1 MALTSDKKYLNNEN
15 VKDLV
20 KALSFKNAT
29 QATILQTNI
38 NENKSAIEEEIT
50 RAEGAEATLQTNI
63 DNEYTRAVEAET
75 KIQNNLDNTDKALKD
90 TISADKSELQGNIDK
105 EVQDRK
111 DAITNVQTDYTY
123 KITAL
128 DNSITDVNDGAIAI
142 QINSLAGT
150 LRSEISN
157 VEESLEESLTNLTSI
172 VNQNELEATNTF
184 KSVNDRI
191 TAEVDN
197 LEEKIVDH
205 NSQYTAL
212 NSQVQ
217 SHIENVSNPHN
228 VTKEQLGAAGQEAFD
243 SLQERVTINEELSVD
258 NEERLTTIES
268 KVEKNISDIEA
279 LQTDKVN
286 YNGTDQVI
294 SGGLI
299 SDGDFTIN
307 GDTLANGDLRVIG
320 NLIVDGTH
328 QTVDTETLQVKDNFI
343 VVNSDNETLGS
354 TPAGIAI
361 QTGTI
366 PYLIAYDIENKSV
379 SLGVGTQ
386 SGGTFGFAE
395 GEKKP
400 ILTRANSNQ
409 LQDKHLLIWD
419 AATNTA
425 IDGGLYDE
433 ESLKDTFATWTAYNT
448 LVDEVRDNDE
458 DIANLQAEDIKIN
471 ANIDQIE
478 AHDTEQDGRLDTAEA
493 DIDTLESV
501 KQNIADNTLKTTAK
515 TIPTSINEIHDQLE
529 AHELSKENPHQVK
542 WSQINSDALN
552 NTNPLMDG
560 VASPGTLTTVSRS
573 DHIHPTDI
581 SRAPVNHASGSTQYG
596 QATDSLYGH
605 VIVDSSVSDASINPV
620 QNKIIKKYVDDTVS
634 GLDVSA
640 IELSQSE
647 TVSSISESDGKI
659 SATKQGIQ
667 ILEAQVTNLPED
679 LIAIRNNADRI
690 ESESKSRDATL
701 QDNIDTV
708 QSNLDAEVD
717 RAEGAEADLQEKI
730 DAEAKSRSDADDSLS
745 ETINTTKTYL
755 EEKIDS
761 NTGRIVVLEE
771 TVETVKDMN
780 ESIQSIQS
788 TRTQENYQQR
798 FVLSFEPEFDS
809 ANNVIGYK
817 PIFTTMDDGELS

>member
-1 MALTSDKKYLNNEN
+1 MALNSDKKYLNNEN

-38 NENKSAIEEEIT
+38 TENRSAIEEEVV

-63 DNEYTRAVEAET
+63 DNENTRAIEAET
-75 KIQNNLDNTDKALKD
+75 QIQNNLDDVDSALRD

-105 EVQDRK
+105 EEIARQGEISRIETKYDERLSGL
-111 DAITNVQTDYTY
+111 D
-123 KITAL
+123 TAL
-128 DNSITDVNDGAIAI
+128 QNYTDSQVNAAI
-142 QINSLAGT
+142 GT
-150 LRSEISN
+150 LRTELATNKETLDTDID
-157 VEESLEESLTNLTSI
+157 ELTAL
-172 VNQNELEATNTF
+172 VNQNKLETVTTF
-184 KSVNDRI
+184 QSVNDRI

-205 NSQYTAL
+205 NSQYTTL
-212 NSQVQ
+212 NQQVQ
-217 SHIENVSNPHN
+217 SHIENESNPHK
-228 VTKEQLGAAGQEAFD
+228 VTLSQIGGASQADLD
-243 SLQERVTINEELSVD
+243 SLEERVTINEELSVD
-258 NEERLTTIES
+258 NEERLTTIEP

-279 LQTDKVN
+279 LQTEKVN
-286 YNGTDQVI
+286 YNGTDQII

-299 SDGDFTIN
+299 SDGDFTVN
-307 GDTLANGDLRVIG
+307 GDTLANGDLRVTG

-425 IDGGLYDE
+425 IDGGLYVE

-529 AHELSKENPHQVK
+529 AHELNKENPHQVK

-605 VIVDSSVSDASINPV
+605 VIVDSNVSDASINPV
-620 QNKIIKKYVDDTVS
+620 QNKVIKKYVDDTVA

-659 SATKQGIQ
+659 SVTKQGIQ

-717 RAEGAEADLQEKI
+717 RAT
-730 DAEAKSRSDADDSLS
+730 DAENTLQNNINTETQNRILADDSLS

-780 ESIQSIQS
+780 ESIQSIQA

-809 ANNVIGYK
+809 ANNVTGYK

>member
-1 MALTSDKKYLNNEN
+1 MALNSDKKYLNNEN

-38 NENKSAIEEEIT
+38 TENRSAIEEEVV

-63 DNEYTRAVEAET
+63 DNENTRAIEAET
-75 KIQNNLDNTDKALKD
+75 QIQNNLDDVDSALRD

-105 EVQDRK
+105 EEIARQGEISRIETKYDERLSGL
-111 DAITNVQTDYTY
+111 D
-123 KITAL
+123 TAL
-128 DNSITDVNDGAIAI
+128 QNYTDSQVNAAI
-142 QINSLAGT
+142 GT
-150 LRSEISN
+150 LRTELATNKETLDTDID
-157 VEESLEESLTNLTSI
+157 ELTAL
-172 VNQNELEATNTF
+172 VNQNKLETVTTF
-184 KSVNDRI
+184 QSVNDRI

-205 NSQYTAL
+205 NSQYTTL
-212 NSQVQ
+212 NQQVQ
-217 SHIENVSNPHN
+217 SHIENESNPHK
-228 VTKEQLGAAGQEAFD
+228 VTLSQIGGASQADLD
-243 SLQERVTINEELSVD
+243 SLEERVTINEELSVD
-258 NEERLTTIES
+258 NEERLTTIEP

-279 LQTDKVN
+279 LQTEKVN
-286 YNGTDQVI
+286 YNGTDQII

-299 SDGDFTIN
+299 SDGDFTVN
-307 GDTLANGDLRVIG
+307 GDTLANGDLRVTG

-328 QTVDTETLQVKDNFI
+328 QTVDTETLQVRDNFI

-529 AHELSKENPHQVK
+529 AHELNKENPHQVK

-605 VIVDSSVSDASINPV
+605 VIVDSNVSDASINPV
-620 QNKIIKKYVDDTVS
+620 QNKIIKKYVDDTVA

-659 SATKQGIQ
+659 SVTKQGIQ

-717 RAEGAEADLQEKI
+717 RAT
-730 DAEAKSRSDADDSLS
+730 DAENTLQNNINTETQSRILADDSLS

-780 ESIQSIQS
+780 ESIQSIQA

-809 ANNVIGYK
+809 ANNVTGYK

>member
-1 MALTSDKKYLNNEN
+1 MALNSDKKYLNNEN

-75 KIQNNLDNTDKALKD
+75 KIQNNLDDVDSALRD

-105 EVQDRK
+105 EEIARQGEISRIETKYDERLSGL
-111 DAITNVQTDYTY
+111 D
-123 KITAL
+123 TAL
-128 DNSITDVNDGAIAI
+128 QNYTDSQVNAAI
-142 QINSLAGT
+142 GT
-150 LRSEISN
+150 LRTELATNKETLDTDID
-157 VEESLEESLTNLTSI
+157 ELTAL
-172 VNQNELEATNTF
+172 VNQNKLETVTTF
-184 KSVNDRI
+184 QSVNDRI

-205 NSQYTAL
+205 NSQYTTL
-212 NSQVQ
+212 NQQVQ
-217 SHIENVSNPHN
+217 SHIENESNPHK
-228 VTKEQLGAAGQEAFD
+228 VTLSQIGGASQADLD
-243 SLQERVTINEELSVD
+243 SLEERVTINEELSVD
-258 NEERLTTIES
+258 NEERLTTIEP

-279 LQTDKVN
+279 LQTEKVN
-286 YNGTDQVI
+286 YNGTDQII

-299 SDGDFTIN
+299 SDGDFTVN
-307 GDTLANGDLRVIG
+307 GDTLANGDLRVTG

-529 AHELSKENPHQVK
+529 AHELNKENPHQVK

-605 VIVDSSVSDASINPV
+605 VIVDSNVSDASINPV
-620 QNKIIKKYVDDTVS
+620 QNKVIKKYVDDTVA

-659 SATKQGIQ
+659 SVTKQGIQ

-717 RAEGAEADLQEKI
+717 RAT
-730 DAEAKSRSDADDSLS
+730 DAENTLQNNINTETQSRILADDSLS

-780 ESIQSIQS
+780 ESIQSIQA

-809 ANNVIGYK
+809 ANNVTGYK

>member
-1 MALTSDKKYLNNEN
+1 MALNSDKKYLNNEN

-38 NENKSAIEEEIT
+38 TENRSAIEEEVV

-75 KIQNNLDNTDKALKD
+75 KIQNNLDDVDSALRD

-105 EVQDRK
+105 EEIARQGEISRIETKYDERLSGL
-111 DAITNVQTDYTY
+111 D
-123 KITAL
+123 TAL
-128 DNSITDVNDGAIAI
+128 QNYTDSQVNAAI
-142 QINSLAGT
+142 GT
-150 LRSEISN
+150 LRTELATNKETLDTDID
-157 VEESLEESLTNLTSI
+157 ELTAL
-172 VNQNELEATNTF
+172 VNQNKLETVTTF
-184 KSVNDRI
+184 QSVNDRI

-205 NSQYTAL
+205 NSQYTTL
-212 NSQVQ
+212 NQQVQ
-217 SHIENVSNPHN
+217 SHIENESNPHK
-228 VTKEQLGAAGQEAFD
+228 VTLSQIGGASQADLD
-243 SLQERVTINEELSVD
+243 SLEERVTINEELSVD
-258 NEERLTTIES
+258 NEERLTTIEP

-279 LQTDKVN
+279 LQTEKVN
-286 YNGTDQVI
+286 YNGTDQII

-299 SDGDFTIN
+299 SDGDFTVN
-307 GDTLANGDLRVIG
+307 GDTLANGDLRVTG

-515 TIPTSINEIHDQLE
+515 TIPTSINEIYDQLE
-529 AHELSKENPHQVK
+529 AHELNKENPHWVK

-605 VIVDSSVSDASINPV
+605 VIVDSNVSDASINPV
-620 QNKIIKKYVDDTVS
+620 QNKIIKKYVDDTVA

-659 SATKQGIQ
+659 SVTKQGIQ

-717 RAEGAEADLQEKI
+717 RAT
-730 DAEAKSRSDADDSLS
+730 DAENTLQNNINTETQSRSLADDSLS

-780 ESIQSIQS
+780 ESIQSIQA

-809 ANNVIGYK
+809 ANNVTGYK

>member
-1 MALTSDKKYLNNEN
+1 MALNSDKKYLNNEN

-38 NENKSAIEEEIT
+38 TENRSAIEEEVV

-63 DNEYTRAVEAET
+63 DNENTRAIEAET
-75 KIQNNLDNTDKALKD
+75 QIQNNLDDVDSALRD

-105 EVQDRK
+105 EEIARQGEISRIETKYDERLSGL
-111 DAITNVQTDYTY
+111 D
-123 KITAL
+123 TAL
-128 DNSITDVNDGAIAI
+128 QNYTDSQVNAAI
-142 QINSLAGT
+142 GT
-150 LRSEISN
+150 LRTELATNKETLDTDID
-157 VEESLEESLTNLTSI
+157 ELTAL
-172 VNQNELEATNTF
+172 VNQNKLETVTTF
-184 KSVNDRI
+184 QSVNDRI

-205 NSQYTAL
+205 NSQYTTL
-212 NSQVQ
+212 NQQVQ
-217 SHIENVSNPHN
+217 SHIENESNPHK
-228 VTKEQLGAAGQEAFD
+228 VTLSQIGGASQADLD
-243 SLQERVTINEELSVD
+243 SLEERVTINEELSVD
-258 NEERLTTIES
+258 NEERLTTIEP

-279 LQTDKVN
+279 LQTEKVN
-286 YNGTDQVI
+286 YNGTDQII

-299 SDGDFTIN
+299 SDGDFTVN
-307 GDTLANGDLRVIG
+307 GDTLANGDLRVTG

-328 QTVDTETLQVKDNFI
+328 QTVNTETLQVKDNFI

-458 DIANLQAEDIKIN
+458 DTANLQAEDIKIN

-529 AHELSKENPHQVK
+529 AHELNKENPHQVK

-605 VIVDSSVSDASINPV
+605 VIVDSNVSDASINPV
-620 QNKIIKKYVDDTVS
+620 QNKIIKKYVDDTVA

-659 SATKQGIQ
+659 SVTKQGIQ

-717 RAEGAEADLQEKI
+717 RAT
-730 DAEAKSRSDADDSLS
+730 DAENTLQNNINTETQSRILADDSLS

-780 ESIQSIQS
+780 ESIQSIQA

-809 ANNVIGYK
+809 ANNVTGYK

>member
-1 MALTSDKKYLNNEN
+1 MALNSDKKYLNNEN

-38 NENKSAIEEEIT
+38 TENKSAIEEEVV

-63 DNEYTRAVEAET
+63 DNENTRAIEAET
-75 KIQNNLDNTDKALKD
+75 QIQNNLDDVDSALRD

-105 EVQDRK
+105 EEIARQGEISRIETKYDERLSGL
-111 DAITNVQTDYTY
+111 D
-123 KITAL
+123 TAL
-128 DNSITDVNDGAIAI
+128 QNYTDSQVNAAI
-142 QINSLAGT
+142 GT
-150 LRSEISN
+150 LRTELATNKETLDTDID
-157 VEESLEESLTNLTSI
+157 ELTAL
-172 VNQNELEATNTF
+172 VNQNKLETVTTLQ
-184 KSVNDRI
+184 SVNDRI

-205 NSQYTAL
+205 NSQYTTL
-212 NSQVQ
+212 NQQVQ
-217 SHIENVSNPHN
+217 SHIENESNPHK
-228 VTKEQLGAAGQEAFD
+228 VTLSQIGGASQADLD
-243 SLQERVTINEELSVD
+243 SLEERVTINEELSVD
-258 NEERLTTIES
+258 NEERLTTIEP

-279 LQTDKVN
+279 LQTEKVN
-286 YNGTDQVI
+286 YNGTDQII

-299 SDGDFTIN
+299 SDGDFTVN
-307 GDTLANGDLRVIG
+307 GDTLANGDLRVTG

-478 AHDTEQDGRLDTAEA
+478 AHDIEQDGRLDTAEA

-501 KQNIADNTLKTTAK
+501 KQNIADSTLKTTAK

-529 AHELSKENPHQVK
+529 AHELNKENPHQVK

-605 VIVDSSVSDASINPV
+605 VIVDSNVSDASINPV
-620 QNKIIKKYVDDTVS
+620 QNKIIKKYVDDTVA

-647 TVSSISESDGKI
+647 TISSISESDGKI
-659 SATKQGIQ
+659 SVTKQGIQ

-717 RAEGAEADLQEKI
+717 RAT
-730 DAEAKSRSDADDSLS
+730 DAENTLQNNINTETQNRILADDSLS
-745 ETINTTKTYL
+745 ETIDTTKTYL

-780 ESIQSIQS
+780 ESIQSIQA

-809 ANNVIGYK
+809 ANNVTGYK

>member
-1 MALTSDKKYLNNEN
+1 MALNSDKKYLNNEN

-38 NENKSAIEEEIT
+38 TENRSAIEEEVV

-63 DNEYTRAVEAET
+63 DNENTRAIEAET
-75 KIQNNLDNTDKALKD
+75 QIQNNLDDVDSALRD

-105 EVQDRK
+105 EEIARQGEISRIETKYDERLSGL
-111 DAITNVQTDYTY
+111 D
-123 KITAL
+123 TAL
-128 DNSITDVNDGAIAI
+128 QNYTDSQVNAAI
-142 QINSLAGT
+142 GT
-150 LRSEISN
+150 LRTELATNKETLDTDID
-157 VEESLEESLTNLTSI
+157 ELTAL
-172 VNQNELEATNTF
+172 VNQNKLETVTTF
-184 KSVNDRI
+184 QSVNDRI

-205 NSQYTAL
+205 NSQYTTL
-212 NSQVQ
+212 NQQVQ
-217 SHIENVSNPHN
+217 SHIENESNPHK
-228 VTKEQLGAAGQEAFD
+228 VTLSQIGGASQADLD
-243 SLQERVTINEELSVD
+243 SLEERVTINEELSVD
-258 NEERLTTIES
+258 NEERLTTIEP

-279 LQTDKVN
+279 LQTEKVN
-286 YNGTDQVI
+286 YNGTDQII

-299 SDGDFTIN
+299 SDGDFTVN
-307 GDTLANGDLRVIG
+307 GDTLANGDLRVTG

-361 QTGTI
+361 QTGEN
-366 PYLIAYDIENKSV
+366 PYLIAYDLENKSV
-379 SLGVGTQ
+379 SLGIGAQ

-529 AHELSKENPHQVK
+529 AHELNKENPHQVK

-605 VIVDSSVSDASINPV
+605 VIVDSNVSDASINPV
-620 QNKIIKKYVDDTVS
+620 QNKVIKKYIDDTVA

-659 SATKQGIQ
+659 SVTKQVIQ

-690 ESESKSRDATL
+690 ESESKDRDNNL
-701 QDNIDTV
+701 QVNIDTV

-717 RAEGAEADLQEKI
+717 RAT
-730 DAEAKSRSDADDSLS
+730 DAENTLQNNINTETQNRILADDSLS

-761 NTGRIVVLEE
+761 NTGKIVVLEE

-780 ESIQSIQS
+780 ESIQSIQA

-809 ANNVIGYK
+809 ANNVTGYK

>member
-1 MALTSDKKYLNNEN
+1 MALNSDKKYLNNEN

-38 NENKSAIEEEIT
+38 TENRSAIEEEVV

-63 DNEYTRAVEAET
+63 DNENTRAIEAET
-75 KIQNNLDNTDKALKD
+75 QIQNNLDDVDSALRD

-105 EVQDRK
+105 EEIARQGEISRIETKYDERLSGL
-111 DAITNVQTDYTY
+111 D
-123 KITAL
+123 TAL
-128 DNSITDVNDGAIAI
+128 QNYTDSQVNAAI
-142 QINSLAGT
+142 GT
-150 LRSEISN
+150 LRTELATNKETLDTDID
-157 VEESLEESLTNLTSI
+157 ELTAL
-172 VNQNELEATNTF
+172 VNQNKLETVTTF
-184 KSVNDRI
+184 QSVNDRI

-205 NSQYTAL
+205 NSQYTTL
-212 NSQVQ
+212 NQQVQ
-217 SHIENVSNPHN
+217 SHIENESNPHK
-228 VTKEQLGAAGQEAFD
+228 VTLSQIGGASQADLD
-243 SLQERVTINEELSVD
+243 SLEERVTINEELSVD
-258 NEERLTTIES
+258 NEERLTTIEP

-279 LQTDKVN
+279 LQTEKVN
-286 YNGTDQVI
+286 YNGTDQII

-299 SDGDFTIN
+299 SDGDFTVN
-307 GDTLANGDLRVIG
+307 GDTLANGDLRVTG

-328 QTVDTETLQVKDNFI
+328 QTVNTETLQVKDNFI

-529 AHELSKENPHQVK
+529 AHELNKENPHQVK

-605 VIVDSSVSDASINPV
+605 VIVDSNVSDASINPV
-620 QNKIIKKYVDDTVS
+620 QNKIIKKYVDDTVA

-659 SATKQGIQ
+659 SVTKQGIQ

-717 RAEGAEADLQEKI
+717 RAT
-730 DAEAKSRSDADDSLS
+730 DAENTLQNNINTETQSRILADDSLS

-780 ESIQSIQS
+780 ESIQSIQA

-809 ANNVIGYK
+809 ANNVTGYK